1 MSFIKTDIAEL
12 KFDGQHTLEII
23 MLENIELT
31 ILNVK
36 QTFEKTKSITCGK
49 KVKVILDLRGLQFT
63 YVPSEVMDYMAKSAF
78 NKYQQAV
85 AIIIEGLGQKLLGN
99 FYTKIVK
106 PEVKTKIF
114 TCNKEAIVWLNSIN
128 ETQNA

>member
-1 MSFIKTDIAEL
+1 MDIKTDIAEL

-114 TCNKEAIVWLNSIN
+114 TNNEEAIAWLNSIN

>member
-36 QTFEKTKSITCGK
+36 QTFEKTKSLTSGK
-49 KVKVILDLRGLQFT
+49 KVKVLLDLRGLQFT

-106 PEVKTKIF
+106 PEVTTKVF
-114 TCNKEAIVWLNSIN
+114 TCNKEAIAWLNSIN